1 MQILDTTA
9 ELLPLLRGLSAEQV
23 FVVTD
28 TNVAQHCLSEIRRC
42 LPKAPIL
49 ILPAGE
55 NNKNLSVVEKIW
67 DFLFAHNATR
77 NALVINIGGGVVTD
91 MGGFAATT
99 YKRGIR
105 FVNLPTTLLA
115 MVDASS
121 GGKTGVNYHS
131 LKNAIGTFTP
141 PQATWTYLPFLHSL
155 PAQEWLSGF
164 AEMLKHALIAG
175 PQQWQAI
182 LAYDIQQSDIQ
193 QLKPLLADSLQVKE
207 RIVAADPQ
215 EHGLRKALNFG
226 HTVGHAIEEVYTLQ
240 GKPVP
245 HGYCVL
251 WGMVAE
257 IYLSICK
264 LGFPREPLQQLV
276 HLMLEYYGRPACNCK
291 QQDELLALMLQDK
304 KNTTIPC
311 TEAQGKQCCI
321 NFTLL
326 RAIGEP
332 VVNQTATDAEIR
344 EALDYLFSV

>member
-9 ELLPLLRGLSAEQV
+9 ELFSLLDGLSAEQV

-28 TNVAQHCLSEIRRC
+28 TNVAQHCLPEVHQC
-42 LPKAPIL
+42 LPEAPVL
-49 ILPAGE
+49 VLPAGE
-55 NNKNLSVVEKIW
+55 ESKSLSTVEKIW
-67 DFLFAHNATR
+67 DFLFANNATR
-77 NALVINIGGGVVTD
+77 NAVIINIGGGVITD
-91 MGGFAATT
+91 MGGFAAAT

-121 GGKTGVNYHS
+121 GGKTGVNYHG
-131 LKNAIGTFTP
+131 LKNAIGTFSP
-141 PQATWTYLPFLHSL
+141 PMATWIYLPFLHSL

-175 PQQWQAI
+175 PQHWQAI
-182 LAYDIQQSDIQ
+182 LAYNIQQSDIQ

-226 HTVGHAIEEVYTLQ
+226 HTVGHAIEEAYARQ

-257 IYLSICK
+257 MYLNICK

-291 QQDELLALMLQDK
+291 QQEELLALMLQDK
-304 KNTTIPC
+304 KNTTILRP
-311 TEAQGKQCCI
+311 EAQGLQCRI

-326 RAIGEP
+326 RTIGEP
-332 VVNQTATDAEIR
+332 IVNQTATDTEIR

>member
-1 MQILDTTA
+1 MQILDTTS

-28 TNVAQHCLSEIRRC
+28 TNVAQHCLSEIRQC
-42 LPKAPIL
+42 LPKAPVL
-49 ILPAGE
+49 VLPAGE
-55 NNKNLSVVEKIW
+55 ENKSLSVAEKIW
-67 DFLFAHNATR
+67 DFLFVHNATR
-77 NALVINIGGGVVTD
+77 NALVINIGGGVITD
-91 MGGFAATT
+91 MGGFAAAT

-121 GGKTGVNYHS
+121 GGKTGVNYHG

-141 PQATWTYLPFLHSL
+141 PTATWIYLPFLQSL

-175 PQQWQAI
+175 SQQWQAI
-182 LAYDIQQSDIQ
+182 LAYDTQQSDIQ
-193 QLKPLLADSLQVKE
+193 QLKPLLTDSLQVKE

-226 HTVGHAIEEVYTLQ
+226 HTVGHAIEEAYALQ

-332 VVNQTATDAEIR
+332 VVNQTATDTEIR